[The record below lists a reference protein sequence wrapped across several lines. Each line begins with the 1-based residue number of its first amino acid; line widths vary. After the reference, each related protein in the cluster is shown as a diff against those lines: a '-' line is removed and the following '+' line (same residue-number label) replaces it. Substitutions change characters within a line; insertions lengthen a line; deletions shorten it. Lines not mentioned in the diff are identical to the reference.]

1 MKSIALEK
9 LIIVLL
15 GIVLVTASTAA
26 RAQMSP
32 PQGTYEITSGE
43 RTVKIPFRL
52 VGTYAVIGAEI
63 GGHEIGLVLDTGMP
77 ANGVL
82 LHAGPEGDVYGLD
95 CVGKA
100 GVMGAGGETVMA
112 DMAIGVQIKLPGL
125 VLNGQMAIVMPYALD
140 RYTVFPREGMHGV
153 IGFSLFD
160 RFVVNIDYDKS
171 VIVLTEPDSYSPP
184 SDAEILPLG
193 FRHNIPFLACS
204 AEMSDGSTVQMNLV
218 VDCGHSGAL
227 ALNIGSQESIVVPTE
242 AIETRIGIGA
252 TGELI
257 GHVARIPKLTIG
269 DHTFENVVTS
279 FKTKPDVGPMSREEE
294 GNLGAEVL
302 RRFNVTFDYQNERM
316 ILEPGQA
323 MDDPFEFDMS
333 GLEVSRL
340 ENGSFAVDRITPR
353 SAAES
358 AGLAAGDTIVE
369 IMGRPADDVR
379 LIEFREMMKKEG
391 DDVTLEVVRG
401 GEKRAITLTLRRQ
414 I

>member
-1 MKSIALEK
+1 MKSVVLER
-9 LIIVLL
+9 LILVLL
-15 GIVLVTASTAA
+15 GTVFVTASTAA
-26 RAQMSP
+26 CAQMSP

-43 RTVKIPFRL
+43 STVKIPFRL
-52 VGTYAVIGAEI
+52 IGTYAVIGAEI
-63 GGHEIGLVLDTGMP
+63 GGREIGLVLDTGMP

-82 LHAGPEGDVYGLD
+82 LHAGPEGDIYGLD
-95 CVGKA
+95 YVGKA

-112 DMAIGVQIKLPGL
+112 DMAMGVQIKLPGL
-125 VLNGQMAIVMPYALD
+125 ILNDQMAIVMPYALD

-160 RFVVNIDYDKS
+160 RFVVRIDYDKS
-171 VIVLTEPDSYSPP
+171 VIVLTEPGSYSPP

-204 AEMSDGSTVQMNLV
+204 AEMPDGSTVQMNLV
-218 VDCGHSGAL
+218 VDCGHSRAL
-227 ALNIGSQESIVVPTE
+227 ALNVGSQESIVVPPK

-279 FKTKPDVGPMSREEE
+279 FKKRPDAGPMSREEE
-294 GNLGAEVL
+294 GNLGAEIL
-302 RRFNVTFDYQNERM
+302 RRFNVTFDYKNERM
-316 ILEPGQA
+316 ILEPGKA
-323 MDDPFEFDMS
+323 MEDPFECDMS

-340 ENGSFAVDRITPR
+340 EDGYFAIDRITPG
-353 SAAES
+353 SAAEQ
-358 AGLAAGDTIVE
+358 AGLGIGDIIVE
-369 IMGRPADDVR
+369 IMGRPADDVS

-391 DDVTLEVVRG
+391 EDVTLKVAHE
-401 GEKRAITLTLRRQ
+401 GEKRSITLTLKRQ